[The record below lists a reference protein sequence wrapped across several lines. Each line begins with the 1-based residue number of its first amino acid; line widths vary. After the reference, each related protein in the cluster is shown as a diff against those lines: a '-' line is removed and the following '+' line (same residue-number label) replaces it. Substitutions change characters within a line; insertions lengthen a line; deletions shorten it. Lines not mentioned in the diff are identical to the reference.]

1 MTIRPSKKVKKLL
14 STALVVSLLMVAM
27 VRSTNAC
34 GPFSRY
40 AVFTY
45 SKHPDLPLNRY
56 AGGQLGILQPD
67 YARSYLVVAYRL
79 INGGKF
85 SVQEQDVLRDLWNER
100 LSFGYSADDPGITA
114 SWLDARKKVPGLG
127 EQPGIGIDRRYESEQ
142 HYYFNNC
149 LEDSFKTAAKTL
161 DERIAKFGAAS
172 AEVKE
177 WTTAQ
182 DTVFANCGSGE
193 SIPDANTV
201 VTTPLIKADRAY
213 QIAAANFYATRFD
226 EAVKQFDRIAE
237 DSSSPWR
244 EEARYV
250 AARSLVRKASLG
262 DPKDRNALLTE
273 AESRLKKQLSDGGP
287 GALSESIRRMLGLVG
302 LRLRPAERLR
312 ELSQVLSSNSANQ
325 SLKQDLWDYTI
336 LVDKYLGESD
346 ELPDENLKKT
356 IDASGRDDMTDWL
369 VSFQTEPSAGLEH
382 SLERW
387 QKTGNLAW
395 MVLAISKV
403 DSRNAKTPELI
414 LAADRVEPSS
424 PAYATAQFHL
434 SRLLTDSGDLTGA
447 RRRLDDVL
455 KNSSSLPP
463 SALNLFRHQRMM
475 LAESLDDFLEF
486 AQRQPAAFSWDEDGH
501 QMPIDLKDDEEL
513 KEWAGRALLD
523 VDAVTIMNQYF
534 PLELLRDSANSK
546 SLPKHIRRQVALAA
560 WTRAVVL
567 DNEKMAIE
575 LAPLVST
582 LAPELKASLDSY
594 LAAKTSSNRKATAL
608 YTILKF
614 PGLAPYTAS
623 SFGRLTP
630 LHERDI
636 YRENWWCGGYVPG
649 TDEDE
654 GEEAEGDSTTPASPP
669 APPLVSFLNDAQRGV
684 AKAEHDRLLALGA
697 APTYLSREV
706 IEWARRTPAD
716 ARLPES
722 LHLVVKA
729 TRYGC
734 TDNDNGKWSKAA
746 FDLLHKRYPRS
757 TWAKKTPYWFGG

>member
-1 MTIRPSKKVKKLL
+1 MSIRPAKKLVSIIL
-14 STALVVSLLMVAM
+14 LLSLLLIAM
-27 VRSTNAC
+27 VPSADAC

-45 SKHPDLPLNRY
+45 SKHPDLPPNKY
-56 AGGQLGILQPD
+56 ASGQLGILQPD

-85 SVQEQDVLRDLWNER
+85 SVQEQDVLRDLWTER
-100 LSFGYSADDPGITA
+100 LTFGYSADEEGITA
-114 SWLDARKKVPGLG
+114 SWLAARKKVPGVG
-127 EQPGIGIDRRYESEQ
+127 EQPGIVLDRRFEAAQYN
-142 HYYFNNC
+142 YFNNC

-161 DERIAKFGAAS
+161 EERIAKFGAAS
-172 AEVKE
+172 PEVKE
-177 WTTAQ
+177 WTLAQ
-182 DTVFANCGSGE
+182 DTVFVNCGSGE
-193 SIPDANTV
+193 SIPDANTAV
-201 VTTPLIKADRAY
+201 SESLIKADRVY
-213 QIAAANFYATRFD
+213 QIAAANFYATKFD

-262 DPKDRNALLTE
+262 DEKDRKALLTE
-273 AESRLKKQLSDGGP
+273 AEARLTKLLSD
-287 GALSESIRRMLGLVG
+287 ESASAMRDSVRRMLSLVG

-312 ELSQVLSSNSANQ
+312 ELSQVLSSNSSSQ
-325 SLKQDLWDYTI
+325 TLKQDLWDYTV

-346 ELPDENLKKT
+346 EIPDENLKKT
-356 IDASGRDDMTDWL
+356 IDAAGRDDMTDWV
-369 VSFQTEPSAGLEH
+369 VSFQTEPAAGLEH

-395 MVLAISKV
+395 MISALSKV
-403 DSRNAKTPELI
+403 DSKNAKTPELI
-414 LAADRVEPSS
+414 LAADRVDPSS

-434 SRLLTDSGDLTGA
+434 ARLLTEGGDLTGA

-455 KNSSSLPP
+455 RNSTALPP

-513 KEWAGRALLD
+513 KEWAGRTLLD

-534 PLELLRDSANSK
+534 PLEVLRDSINSK
-546 SLPKHIRRQVALAA
+546 SLPKHIRRQIALAA
-560 WTRAVVL
+560 WTRSVVL
-567 DNEKMAIE
+567 DNEKMSVE
-575 LAPLVST
+575 LAPQVAM
-582 LAPELKASLDSY
+582 LAPELKPSIDSY
-594 LAAKTSSNRKATAL
+594 LAAKSSSNRKAAAL

-614 PGLAPYTAS
+614 PGLAPYTPS

-654 GEEAEGDSTTPASPP
+654 GDESEADSTSPATPPP
-669 APPLVSFLNDAQRGV
+669 PPLVLFLNNVQRAS
-684 AKAEHDRLLALGA
+684 AKAEHDRLLAAGA
-697 APTYLSREV
+697 APSYLSREV
-706 IEWARRTPAD
+706 IEWANKTPAD
-716 ARLPES
+716 ARIAES
-722 LHLVVKA
+722 LYIVVKA

-734 TDNDNGKWSKAA
+734 TDSDNGKSSKAA

-757 TWAKKTPYWFGG
+757 PWAKKTPYWFGG

>member
-1 MTIRPSKKVKKLL
+1 MSIRPAKKLV
-14 STALVVSLLMVAM
+14 STVLVLSLLLIAIAP
-27 VRSTNAC
+27 SANAC

-40 AVFTY
+40 AIFTY
-45 SKHPDLPLNRY
+45 SKHPDLPLNKY
-56 AGGQLGILQPD
+56 AGGQLGILQTD

-85 SVQEQDVLRDLWNER
+85 SAAEQDVLRDLWGER
-100 LSFGYSADDPGITA
+100 LSFGYSADEQAITE
-114 SWLDARKKVPGLG
+114 SWFAARKKVPGIG
-127 EQPGIGIDRRYESEQ
+127 EQPGIVTERRYESEQ

-149 LEDSFKTAAKTL
+149 LEDSFKNAARTL
-161 DERIAKFGAAS
+161 DDRIAKFGATS

-177 WTTAQ
+177 WTLAQ
-182 DTVFANCGSGE
+182 DTVFVNCGSGE

-201 VTTPLIKADRAY
+201 ITTPLIKADRAY
-213 QIAAANFYATRFD
+213 QIAAANFYATKFD

-262 DPKDRNALLTE
+262 DAKDSNAILIE
-273 AESRLKKQLSDGGP
+273 AEARLKKLLSDGGA
-287 GALSESIRRMLGLVG
+287 GAMRDSVQRMLGLVG

-312 ELSQVLSSNSANQ
+312 ELSQTLSSSSSNQ
-325 SLKQDLWDYTI
+325 TLKQDLWDYTV

-356 IDASGRDDMTDWL
+356 IDAAGRDDMTDWI
-369 VSFQTEPSAGLEH
+369 VSFQTEPAAGLEH
-382 SLERW
+382 SIERW
-387 QKTGNLAW
+387 QKTANVAW
-395 MVLAISKV
+395 MVSALSKV
-403 DSRNAKTPELI
+403 DFKNAKTPELI
-414 LAADRVEPSS
+414 LAADRVDASS
-424 PAYATAQFHL
+424 PAYATVQFHL
-434 SRLLTDSGDLTGA
+434 ARLLTEGGDRTGA

-455 KNSSSLPP
+455 KNSSAYPP

-475 LAESLDDFLEF
+475 LAESLDDFLDF

-501 QMPIDLKDDEEL
+501 QMPIDLKDDDEL

-523 VDAVTIMNQYF
+523 VDAVTVINQYF
-534 PLELLRDSANSK
+534 PLEVLRDSINSK
-546 SLPKHIRRQVALAA
+546 SLPKHIRRQLALAA
-560 WTRAVVL
+560 WTRSIVL

-575 LAPLVST
+575 LAPQVAM
-582 LAPELKASLDSY
+582 LAPELKPSIDTY
-594 LAAKTSSNRKATAL
+594 LAAKTTPNRKAAAL

-614 PGLAPYTAS
+614 PGMAPYTAS

-654 GEEAEGDSTTPASPP
+654 SEETEGDSTTPAP
-669 APPLVSFLNDAQRGV
+669 PPLVLFLNDAQRAS
-684 AKAEHDRLLALGA
+684 AKAEYDRLLAAGA
-697 APTYLSREV
+697 APSYLSREV
-706 IEWARRTPAD
+706 IEWANRSPTDPRIA
-716 ARLPES
+716 ES
-722 LHLVVKA
+722 LYTVVKA

-757 TWAKKTPYWFGG
+757 PWAKKTPYWFGG